1 MFLKGQVPGRDLTNG
16 MASDM
21 KVTILLQ
28 HGLFVDFREDDML
41 PFLLTSF
48 PNIPCV

>member
-1 MFLKGQVPGRDLTNG
+1 MFLEGQVPGGDLTNG

-28 HGLFVDFREDDML
+28 HGLFADLCEDDML

-48 PNIPCV
+48 PSIPCV